1 MTCAEFAEI
10 RERFFDLTTA
20 ERAAGHKHL
29 NECKDCLRWVEDGVA
44 KGISPR
50 RLQLVKLAVDAALEI
65 TAKDMQDP
73 EFNEVLR

>member
-1 MTCAEFAEI
+1 MTCAEFAGI

-29 NECKDCLRWVEDGVA
+29 NECKDCLQWVENGVVR
-44 KGISPR
+44 GVSYR
-50 RLQLVKLAVDAALEI
+50 RLQIVKLAVDAALKV

-73 EFNEVLR
+73 EFNEVIR